1 MENRAY
7 EKDNI
12 GLCEA
17 FCYFGGIAFV
27 AIGLSCRG
35 EFLQC
40 FYYYAMQFVQEWVDG
55 EKCLKS
61 KYIGYEYVFAKMLK
75 NETIT
80 IQYDFRYILDQ
91 VDGGEFS
98 QINAAAFAEYWIQ
111 IYWLL

>member
-1 MENRAY
+1 MRRKIQEYRSVLENRAY

-55 EKCLKS
+55 
-61 KYIGYEYVFAKMLK
+61 G
-75 NETIT
+75 
-80 IQYDFRYILDQ
+80 DFC
-91 VDGGEFS
+91 
-98 QINAAAFAEYWIQ
+98 QINEAAFAEYWIQ

>member
-1 MENRAY
+1 M
-7 EKDNI
+7 
-12 GLCEA
+12 
-17 FCYFGGIAFV
+17 
-27 AIGLSCRG
+27 
-35 EFLQC
+35 
-40 FYYYAMQFVQEWVDG
+40 DG

-91 VDGGEFS
+91 VDGGDFC
-98 QINAAAFAEYWIQ
+98 QINEAAFAEYWIQ